1 MSIIRPARRIALIP
15 FFMVLGCAAGAPA
28 SAAPTN
34 AQQARAA
41 NAAPEHEPRTI
52 RFGDAAAGR
61 KLTPI
66 FPDTTYDAAVPTPD
80 SQLRQPLGT
89 FTAHHAE
96 IVSYLRA
103 LEKASPRVRVAT
115 FGRTHEGRELVWA
128 AIGLPENIRDLDTI
142 RANLG
147 KLADPRQTSTGD
159 ADRIAEGTPAV
170 AWLGYSI
177 HGDEMSGSDASMAVA
192 HHFAAGTSADVTDLL
207 KDVVVVIDPCL
218 NPDGRERILSQL
230 EQGAG
235 YVQNLDADSM
245 NKGRW
250 PYGRG
255 NHYLFDMNRDWI
267 FGTQPETRARWI
279 AIQSFHPQLLVDAH
293 EMGALD
299 SFLFYPATDPINP
312 YFPAASRKWW
322 QTFGDEQGAAFD
334 RHGWSY
340 YTREWAD
347 SWYIG
352 YSDSWGTFNGAI
364 GILYEQARFMG
375 QSVRR
380 ESGEIATYREAVERQ
395 AVSSL
400 ANVTTLAKNRREIL
414 KDYAEARRRNV
425 SAESPGNGRAFVLVP
440 GRNADREQKLV
451 EMLLGQSIEVYRA
464 DAAFTGRN
472 VETTLAGKKEEHAF
486 PKGSLIVPSRQP
498 LASLVLATLA
508 FDQRYDSGSLN
519 RERKELERKRRS
531 KSYDVTGWSP
541 AHGFDV
547 DGYWCD
553 ALDVSMKRVQS
564 LDPRASGV
572 VPLAR
577 AEDPVYGW
585 VVDGNLDAAVVF
597 AAHAM
602 ELGVKVQI
610 SDEPFSAMGRQFPRW
625 SLLVRRHENDADVAE
640 RVAEAA
646 RAARVE
652 AIATSS
658 ARSRDAGP
666 DLGGQHFDLLAR
678 PRVALLSNAPVG
690 TDSFGHTWHL
700 IDAEI
705 GLPCTLIDAQ
715 SFGSYDLRR
724 YNVLIVPEAWGD
736 LDSIL
741 KANGDALRTWIKGG
755 GTLIA
760 SGSAAATVC
769 NKELGLSSVR
779 LRHDALDDLEN
790 LAVSVR
796 REREAGKTPVDE
808 AALWG
813 DKPASDKP
821 AADKPAADKPAA
833 DKPAVGKSAPK
844 DANAPSADAA
854 APSSDDTAKKDDSKK
869 PGTPAAESDAKRRD
883 RYARTFSPHG
893 VIVRG
898 EVNSD
903 IWLTAGCD
911 DEMGVFFDGSS
922 VFVSE
927 LPVRTAIRLAAADRL
942 RLSGLL
948 WPEARERLADSA
960 YATVESSGAG
970 QVILFATPP
979 DFRAWFP
986 ATTRLL
992 ANAIVYGPGVGANQP
1007 LGW

>member
-1 MSIIRPARRIALIP
+1 MPIIRPARRIALVP
-15 FFMVLGCAAGAPA
+15 FFMVLGCASSAPA
-28 SAAPTN
+28 SAAPAS
-34 AQQARAA
+34 AQQAPPARSATDPA
-41 NAAPEHEPRTI
+41 PRTI
-52 RFGDAAAGR
+52 RFGDALAGR
-61 KLTPI
+61 TLTPM
-66 FPDTTYDAAVPTPD
+66 FPGTTYDPAVPTPD

-96 IVSYLRA
+96 IVGYLRA
-103 LEKASPRVRVAT
+103 LEKASPRVRVST

-128 AIGLPENIRDLDTI
+128 AIGSPERIRDLETI

-159 ADRIAEGTPAV
+159 ADRIADSTPAV

-192 HHFAAGTSADVTDLL
+192 YHLAAGTSSDVTDLL

-267 FGTQPETRARWI
+267 AGTQPETRARWS

-293 EMGALD
+293 EMGAQD

-312 YFPAASRKWW
+312 YFPAAARKWW
-322 QTFGDEQGAAFD
+322 QKFGDEQGAAFD

-395 AVSSL
+395 AVGSL

-414 KDYAEARRRNV
+414 KDYADARRRNI
-425 SAESPGNGRAFVLVP
+425 SAEGPGNGRTFVLVP
-440 GRNADREQKLV
+440 GRNADREEQLV
-451 EMLLGQSIEVYRA
+451 EQLLGQSVEVYRA

-472 VETTLAGKKEEHAF
+472 VETTLAGKQEEHSF
-486 PKGSLIVPSRQP
+486 PKGSWIIPSRQP
-498 LASLVLATLA
+498 LASLVLATLV
-508 FDQRYDSGSLN
+508 FDQRYDAGSLN

-547 DGYWCD
+547 DAYWCD
-553 ALDVSMKRVQS
+553 AVEVASTRVQS
-564 LDPRASGV
+564 LDARSIGV

-577 AEDPVYGW
+577 AEEPVYGW

-597 AAHAM
+597 AARAM

-625 SLLVRRHENDADVAE
+625 SLLVRRHENGPDVAAQ
-640 RVAEAA
+640 VAEAA
-646 RAARVE
+646 RASRVE

-658 ARSRDAGP
+658 ARSRDEGP

-700 IDAEI
+700 IDAKI

-715 SFGSYDLRR
+715 SLGSYDLRR

-741 KANGDALRTWIKGG
+741 KANLDALRTWIKSG

-779 LRHDALDDLEN
+779 LRQDALDELEN

-813 DKPASDKP
+813 DAPASKP
-821 AADKPAADKPAA
+821 SEPPASQASESKEGAASAATAT
-833 DKPAVGKSAPK
+833 
-844 DANAPSADAA
+844 SAD
-854 APSSDDTAKKDDSKK
+854 AKKDDASK
-869 PGTPAAESDAKRRD
+869 PAKSTADSDAKRRE

-893 VIVRG
+893 VILRG
-898 EVNSD
+898 EVNPD
-903 IWLTAGCD
+903 IWLTAGCR
-911 DEMGVFFDGSS
+911 DELGVFFDGSS

-927 LPVRTAIRLAAADRL
+927 VPVRTAVRLAAADRL

-948 WPEARERLADSA
+948 WPEARDRLADSA

-992 ANAIVYGPGVGANQP
+992 ANAIVYGPGAGANQP